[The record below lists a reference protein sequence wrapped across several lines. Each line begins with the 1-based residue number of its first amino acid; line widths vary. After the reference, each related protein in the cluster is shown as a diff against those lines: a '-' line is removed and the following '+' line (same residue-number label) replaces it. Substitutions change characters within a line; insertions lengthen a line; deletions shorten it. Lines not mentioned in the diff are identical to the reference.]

1 MGCRVNTVNDKHTF
15 NIKNIEKYQNFNFQ
29 VNAYNFNMD
38 QLVRPS
44 NRMVILLVIKLGD
57 RTLERTHDDNG
68 EP

>member
-1 MGCRVNTVNDKHTF
+1 VNTVNDKH
-15 NIKNIEKYQNFNFQ
+15 IQYQKYRKISKFQ
-29 VNAYNFNMD
+29 LSSDAYNFNMD